1 MIIKG
6 LGPAVQSVGE
16 EVHTPSLHALV
27 PYIKNTPEKII
38 ICWENLETI
47 IYSYF
52 YHDQYYQAVQ
62 KVFEI
67 VQKLCGGGWDINSTD
82 QQVYDRILRRFY
94 LFREDYPEKP
104 IRKVGNNDNNVFT
117 I

>member
-1 MIIKG
+1 MIIEG
-6 LGPAVQSVGE
+6 LGPAVRTAGE
-16 EVHTPSLHALV
+16 EVHTPYLHALV

-38 ICWENLETI
+38 ILWENLETI
-47 IYSYF
+47 IYGYL

-67 VQKLCGGGWDINSTD
+67 VEKLCSGGWDINSTD

-94 LFREDYPEKP
+94 LFREDYPEETKEEVV
-104 IRKVGNNDNNVFT
+104 IHDDNIFT

>member
-6 LGPAVQSVGE
+6 LGSAVRTVGE
-16 EVHTPSLHALV
+16 EVHTPYLHALV

-47 IYSYF
+47 IYGYL
-52 YHDQYYQAVQ
+52 YHDQYFQAVQ

-67 VQKLCGGGWDINSTD
+67 VEKLCSGGWDINSTD

-94 LFREDYPEKP
+94 LFQEDYPEKP
-104 IRKVGNNDNNVFT
+104 IRKVENNDNNVFT